1 MQGENV
7 EIIREQVT
15 HPQNAKRQAE
25 RTRLS
30 EFVRRRDSWLII
42 TAVLV
47 EAQVAVLCVLSRKRI
62 AVSWG

>member
-15 HPQNAKRQAE
+15 HPQNAKHQAE

-47 EAQVAVLCVLSRKRI
+47 EAQVAVLCV
-62 AVSWG
+62 

>member
-1 MQGENV
+1 MQGENA

-47 EAQVAVLCVLSRKRI
+47 EAQVAVLCV
-62 AVSWG
+62 